1 MMDIATKNNLEKELV
16 KHFPKISFR
25 VYIENNRVTIIHNN
39 DDGLEF
45 SDNVASVA
53 SEYIGGDK
61 QQCIDILIDPS

>member
-1 MMDIATKNNLEKELV
+1 MMDISTKNDLEKELV

-53 SEYIGGDK
+53 SEYIGGYK

>member
-1 MMDIATKNNLEKELV
+1 MMDISTKNDLEKELV

-25 VYIENNRVTIIHNN
+25 VYIENNRVIIIHNN

-53 SEYIGGDK
+53 SEYIGGSK
-61 QQCIDILIDPS
+61 HQCIDILIDPS

>member
-1 MMDIATKNNLEKELV
+1 MMDISTKNDLEKELV

-45 SDNVASVA
+45 
-53 SEYIGGDK
+53 
-61 QQCIDILIDPS
+61 